1 MRKLRNGRVSG
12 SERSITQ
19 SNVHGGLEGRRGK
32 ENLFPHPQIFLAT
45 HSLDNA
51 LIEMGKMK
59 TFARAAS
66 MIVAIGLWIMFAG
79 CSESNPAAGALSTG
93 QAVRSEGPRQPITKT
108 IQIISQPPGARIQV
122 NDDYIGDA
130 PCVIQVASDSSGR
143 FWERTKIE
151 AIPRAY
157 GYTQM
162 KLFIGYGQPDN
173 PYAHSDKIPARIFFD
188 TNLGPVSP
196 EVNVNVNQ

>member
-1 MRKLRNGRVSG
+1 
-12 SERSITQ
+12 
-19 SNVHGGLEGRRGK
+19 
-32 ENLFPHPQIFLAT
+32 
-45 HSLDNA
+45 
-51 LIEMGKMK
+51 MGKMK

-93 QAVRSEGPRQPITKT
+93 QAVRSEE
-108 IQIISQPPGARIQV
+108 PPGARIQV